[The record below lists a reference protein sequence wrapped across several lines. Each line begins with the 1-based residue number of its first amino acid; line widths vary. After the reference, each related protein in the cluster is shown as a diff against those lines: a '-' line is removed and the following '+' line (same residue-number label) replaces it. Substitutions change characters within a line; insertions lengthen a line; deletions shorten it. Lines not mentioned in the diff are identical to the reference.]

1 VKKLITAFRVSLDG
15 FVQGPNGE
23 VDWVDTW
30 EDTFDLMPQID
41 ALVLGGGMYPEYE
54 QYWSAVHADPQ
65 SALPGTGKPAS
76 AGEIEYARFAH
87 ATPHV
92 VLSTTLDTVSWKTTR
107 IVRDVEEI
115 RAMKKQ
121 PGKDI
126 YAVGGPTLISSLMNR
141 GIVDELR
148 LDVHPIVLG
157 GGKALFNGVTERHQ
171 LRLLEAKPLGT
182 GQVRVIYRER
192 RDGTKGENDVAA

>member
-1 VKKLITAFRVSLDG
+1 MRKVIAAFRVSLDG
-15 FVQGPNGE
+15 FVEGPNGE

-41 ALVLGGGMYPEYE
+41 ALVLGGGMYPGYE
-54 QYWSAVHADPQ
+54 QYWSAVQADPK
-65 SALPGTGKPAS
+65 SALPMSERHPS
-76 AGEIEYARFAH
+76 AGEIEYARFAS

-92 VLSTTLDTVSWKTTR
+92 VVSTTLDTVSWKTAR
-107 IVRDVEEI
+107 IVRDLEEI
-115 RAMKKQ
+115 RAMKEQ

-126 YAVGGPTLISSLMNR
+126 YAVGGPTLISSLLNR

-157 GGKALFNGVTERHQ
+157 GGTALFNGVGERYP
-171 LRLLEAKPLGT
+171 LKLLDAKPRER
-182 GQVRVIYRER
+182 GQVRLIYASRP
-192 RDGTKGENDVAA
+192 DGEGEI

>member
-1 VKKLITAFRVSLDG
+1 MRKLIAAFRVSLDG
-15 FVQGPNGE
+15 FVEGPNGQN
-23 VDWVDTW
+23 DWVDTW
-30 EDTFDLMPQID
+30 EDTFELMPQID
-41 ALVLGGGMYPEYE
+41 AMVLGGGMYPGYQ

-65 SALPGTGKPAS
+65 GALHFVGRPAS
-76 AGEIEYARFAH
+76 AGEVEYARFAH

-92 VLSTTLDTVSWKTTR
+92 VVSTTLDTVSWKTTR

-115 RAMKKQ
+115 RAMKEQ

-126 YAVGGPTLISSLMNR
+126 YAVGGPRLVSSLMNR

-157 GGKALFNGVTERHQ
+157 G
-171 LRLLEAKPLGT
+171 
-182 GQVRVIYRER
+182 ER
-192 RDGTKGENDVAA
+192 RSSPT

>member
-1 VKKLITAFRVSLDG
+1 MRTLIAAFRVSLDG
-15 FVQGPNGE
+15 FVEGPNGE
-23 VDWVDTW
+23 VDWVDAW
-30 EDTFDLMPQID
+30 DDTFDLMPQID
-41 ALVLGGGMYPEYE
+41 AMVLGGGMYPDYE

-65 SALPGTGKPAS
+65 SVVPITGRPAP

-92 VLSTTLDTVSWKTTR
+92 VLSTTLDSVSWETTR

-115 RAMKKQ
+115 RAMKEQ

-126 YAVGGPTLISSLMNR
+126 YAVGGPKFVSSLMNR
-141 GIVDELR
+141 GLVDELR

-157 GGKALFNGVTERHQ
+157 GGKALFNGVKERYP
-171 LRLLEAKPLGT
+171 LRLLEARPFGS
-182 GQVRVIYRER
+182 GQVRLIYAGRSQ
-192 RDGTKGENDVAA
+192 

>member
-1 VKKLITAFRVSLDG
+1 MRKLIAAFRMSLDG
-15 FVQGPNGE
+15 FIEGPNGE

-41 ALVLGGGMYPEYE
+41 ALVLGGGMYPGYE

-65 SALPGTGKPAS
+65 NALPFTGRPAS

-87 ATPHV
+87 STTHV
-92 VLSTTLDTVSWKTTR
+92 VLSTTLETVLWKTTR
-107 IVRDVEEI
+107 IVGDVEEI
-115 RAMKKQ
+115 RAMKDQ

-126 YAVGGPTLISSLMNR
+126 YAVGGATLISSLMNR

-157 GGKALFNGVTERHQ
+157 GGKALFDEVEDRHPLQ
-171 LRLLEAKPLGT
+171 LLEGKPFGP
-182 GQVRVIYRER
+182 GQVRLTYAFR
-192 RDGTKGENDVAA
+192 

>member
-1 VKKLITAFRVSLDG
+1 MRKLIAAFRMSLDG
-15 FVQGPNGE
+15 FIEGPNGE

-41 ALVLGGGMYPEYE
+41 ALVLGGGMYPSYE

-65 SALPGTGKPAS
+65 GALPFTGRPAS

-87 ATPHV
+87 ATAHV

-115 RAMKKQ
+115 RAMKEQ

-126 YAVGGPTLISSLMNR
+126 YAVGGATLISSLMNR

-157 GGKALFNGVTERHQ
+157 GGKALFNDVKERHQ
-171 LRLLEAKPLGT
+171 LQPLEATPLGP
-182 GQVRVIYRER
+182 GQVRLTYEFR
-192 RDGTKGENDVAA
+192 

>member
-1 VKKLITAFRVSLDG
+1 MRKLIAAFRVSLDG
-15 FVQGPNGE
+15 FVEGPNGAN
-23 VDWVDTW
+23 DWVDTW
-30 EDTFDLMPQID
+30 EDTFDLMPQIG
-41 ALVLGGGMYPEYE
+41 AMVLGGGMYPGYE
-54 QYWSAVHADPQ
+54 QYWSAVHADSQ
-65 SALPGTGKPAS
+65 SALPFTGKPPS

-92 VLSTTLDTVSWKTTR
+92 VLSTTLDNVSWKATR

-115 RAMKKQ
+115 RAMKEQ

-126 YAVGGPTLISSLMNR
+126 YAVGGPTFISSLISR

-157 GGKALFNGVTERHQ
+157 GGKALFIGVKERYALQ
-171 LRLLEAKPLGT
+171 LLEAKTLGP
-182 GQVRVIYRER
+182 GVVRMAYACR
-192 RDGTKGENDVAA
+192 

>member
-1 VKKLITAFRVSLDG
+1 MRKLVAAFRVSLDG
-15 FVQGPNGE
+15 FIQGPNGE

-41 ALVLGGGMYPEYE
+41 AMVLGGGMYPGYE

-65 SALPGTGKPAS
+65 RVLPMTGKRPS
-76 AGEIEYARFAH
+76 AGEIEYARFAY

-92 VLSTTLDTVSWKTTR
+92 VVSTTLDTVSWKTAR

-115 RAMKKQ
+115 RAMKDQ

-126 YAVGGPTLISSLMNR
+126 YAVGGPTLVSSLMNR

-157 GGKALFNGVTERHQ
+157 GGTALFNGVNERRPLQ
-171 LRLLEAKPLGT
+171 LVGAKPLGS
-182 GQVRVIYRER
+182 GQVRLTYRPIP
-192 RDGTKGENDVAA
+192 DGGD

>member
-1 VKKLITAFRVSLDG
+1 MRKLIAAFRVSLDG
-15 FVQGPNGE
+15 FIQGPNGE

-41 ALVLGGGMYPEYE
+41 AVVLGGGMYPGYE
-54 QYWSAVHADPQ
+54 QYWSAVQADPQ
-65 SALPGTGKPAS
+65 SALPNTGRLAS
-76 AGEIEYARFAH
+76 AGEIEYARFAN

-92 VLSTTLDTVSWKTTR
+92 VLSTTLDTVSWQTTR

-115 RAMKKQ
+115 RAMKDQ

-126 YAVGGPTLISSLMNR
+126 YAVGGATLVSSLMNR

-157 GGKALFNGVTERHQ
+157 AGKALFNGVKERQPLQ
-171 LRLLEAKPLGT
+171 LLDAKPLEP
-182 GQVRVIYRER
+182 GQVRLTY
-192 RDGTKGENDVAA
+192 AAD

>member
-1 VKKLITAFRVSLDG
+1 MRKLIAAFRVSLDG
-15 FVQGPNGE
+15 IVEGPNGQN
-23 VDWVDTW
+23 DWVDSW

-41 ALVLGGGMYPEYE
+41 AIVLGGGMYPGYE

-65 SALPGTGKPAS
+65 GAMPFTGRAAT
-76 AGEIEYARFAH
+76 AGEVEYARFAH

-92 VLSTTLDTVSWKTTR
+92 VVSTTLDTVSWETTR

-115 RAMKKQ
+115 RAMKEQ

-126 YAVGGPTLISSLMNR
+126 YAVGGPTLVASLMNS
-141 GIVDELR
+141 GLVDELR

-157 GGKALFNGVTERHQ
+157 GGKALFKDVKERLS
-171 LRLLEAKPLGT
+171 LRLLDAKPLESGL
-182 GQVRVIYRER
+182 VRLSY
-192 RDGTKGENDVAA
+192 A

>member
-1 VKKLITAFRVSLDG
+1 MRKLIAAFRVSLDG

-30 EDTFDLMPQID
+30 EDTFDLMPQVD
-41 ALVLGGGMYPEYE
+41 TMVLGSGMYPGYEEY
-54 QYWSAVHADPQ
+54 WNAVSADPQ
-65 SALPGTGKPAS
+65 AALPNTGRQAS

-92 VLSTTLDTVSWKTTR
+92 VVSTTLDSASWKTTR

-115 RAMKKQ
+115 RAMKER

-126 YAVGGPTLISSLMNR
+126 YAVGGPTFISSLMNR

-157 GGKALFNGVTERHQ
+157 GGKPLFNGMKERHS
-171 LRLLEAKPLGT
+171 LRLLEAKPLEP
-182 GQVRVIYRER
+182 GQVRLIYA
-192 RDGTKGENDVAA
+192 TAASGDKVR